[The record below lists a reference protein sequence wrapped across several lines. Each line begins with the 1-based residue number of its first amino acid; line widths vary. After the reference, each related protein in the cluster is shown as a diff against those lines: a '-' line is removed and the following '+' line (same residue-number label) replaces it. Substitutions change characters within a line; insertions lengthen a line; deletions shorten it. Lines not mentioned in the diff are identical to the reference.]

1 MLMPC
6 SRTYTTNISVR
17 LSSAEVDS
25 VFTEGFSVLTTY
37 YTLQTQKQ
45 FIFSD
50 AYNVEKKRREGYE
63 KQQNQEI
70 IRTNVTKIINNCIN
84 VANNVSVE
92 VGEVLN
98 EICKCLQQL
107 DLTLI
112 NSNDLIASGILDIC
126 EGADNVMDTLPT
138 KTKQVLTNFKLSE
151 QEFPKDVKTMLDEF
165 INIYDPQNSNSDPAL
180 AGPITFPQNE
190 SNLSIRRTLLTTF
203 DLLEGLRNCWNLT
216 PSLTEGEYSETSY
229 TIHSVSRIIDPIFN
243 YYNLK
248 LKRSWEQ
255 VSNSSRD
262 RKESMGSIH
271 YGDRPDFQI
280 LLILDSIE
288 WESVFAEISRLDPR
302 PDKQD
307 HDWKKLNRLCKDG
320 FDARFNE
327 LFKGKDVENNETKCL
342 INELHQF
349 PFIGIQVIDNRIL
362 VFGIDYYN
370 NSFYRSF
377 KICEFYIPL
386 TISNYQVVENFL
398 KSSLKV
404 KYYLEGLFNDFV
416 RIKDKIDRLP
426 TIVEVVEDEKSQSFM
441 SLSTTY

>member
-1 MLMPC
+1 
-6 SRTYTTNISVR
+6 
-17 LSSAEVDS
+17 
-25 VFTEGFSVLTTY
+25 
-37 YTLQTQKQ
+37 
-45 FIFSD
+45 
-50 AYNVEKKRREGYE
+50 
-63 KQQNQEI
+63 
-70 IRTNVTKIINNCIN
+70 
-84 VANNVSVE
+84 
-92 VGEVLN
+92 
-98 EICKCLQQL
+98 
-107 DLTLI
+107 
-112 NSNDLIASGILDIC
+112 
-126 EGADNVMDTLPT
+126 
-138 KTKQVLTNFKLSE
+138 
-151 QEFPKDVKTMLDEF
+151 
-165 INIYDPQNSNSDPAL
+165 
-180 AGPITFPQNE
+180 
-190 SNLSIRRTLLTTF
+190 
-203 DLLEGLRNCWNLT
+203 
-216 PSLTEGEYSETSY
+216 
-229 TIHSVSRIIDPIFN
+229 
-243 YYNLK
+243 
-248 LKRSWEQ
+248 
-255 VSNSSRD
+255 
-262 RKESMGSIH
+262 MGSIH